1 MLLSA
6 NCLNTGDEFQLHRT
20 ENPQEQW
27 LKRGN
32 FTLEA
37 ITPGWL
43 GSFMSLLHPQCSS
56 GCIIPG
62 TLSLS
67 LWPKMVSVHPDHSF
81 MLCAAE

>member
-67 LWPKMVSVHPDHSF
+67 LLPMMVSVHPNNGV
-81 MLCAAE
+81 MLCVAE